1 MGKLQIK
8 EALNYLFIQ
17 VNRYLFYW
25 MQQMCL
31 SLVTTYITEFS
42 FAFPRWISEVSQE
55 RSIECFLV
63 MLEKLHD

>member
-31 SLVTTYITEFS
+31 SLVTTHITEFS
-42 FAFPRWISEVSQE
+42 FAFPRWIFEVSQE

>member
-17 VNRYLFYW
+17 VNGYLFYW
-25 MQQMCL
+25 MQQMRL